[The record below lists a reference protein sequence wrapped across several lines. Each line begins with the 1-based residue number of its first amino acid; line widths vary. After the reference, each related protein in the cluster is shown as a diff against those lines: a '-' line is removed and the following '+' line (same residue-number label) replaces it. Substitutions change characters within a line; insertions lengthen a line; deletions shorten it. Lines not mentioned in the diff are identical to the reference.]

1 MAKKSSGFDEIEKM
15 LQEIGS
21 KIETLI
27 EKGSQATGEASE
39 EIEKKIQE
47 LRKNKDKLE
56 KELRNKKS
64 QFEQKFQGR
73 KKYIKPK
80 LEESLEHFGNGI
92 KSLIA
97 AINELFKKNN
107 S

>member
-1 MAKKSSGFDEIEKM
+1 MAKKSSGFEEIEKM
-15 LQEIGS
+15 LQEIGG

-47 LRKNKDKLE
+47 LRKNKEKLE
-56 KELRNKKS
+56 KELKTKKT
-64 QFEQKFQGR
+64 QFEKKFKGR
-73 KKYIKPK
+73 KKYVQPK
-80 LEESLEHFGNGI
+80 LKESFEHFSNGI

-97 AINELFKKNN
+97 AINELFKKR
-107 S
+107 